1 MSLVFSIINI
11 IHRANATRFE
21 GFLMN
26 RKLKYILV
34 VGVLSF
40 MFGACSSAEIN
51 SEEEPGSMQV
61 INPIKQVTAE
71 ELEAE
76 MQISLVGVPE
86 NALDVAYT
94 TIETSDG
101 KVAQLKFTLDGAS
114 VFVRSQRT
122 DATEVQ
128 DISGL
133 YYEWAGTIEAQ
144 VGDCKATVFIKENV
158 GYIAWTN
165 LETGIVYNLGMTD
178 GADAEF
184 LIKLAN
190 DLFK

>member
-11 IHRANATRFE
+11 IHRENVTRIE
-21 GFLMN
+21 GFLM
-26 RKLKYILV
+26 KGKIKYILV
-34 VGVLSF
+34 AVVLSF
-40 MFGACSSAEIN
+40 MLCACGSVEVN
-51 SEEEPGSMQV
+51 SEEEIGSMQM

-76 MQISLVGVPE
+76 MQVSLVGVPKE
-86 NALDVAYT
+86 AVDVTYT
-94 TIETSDG
+94 TIETGDA
-101 KVAQLKFTLDGAS
+101 KIAQLKFTLDEAS

-122 DATEVQ
+122 NATEVQ

-133 YYEWAGTIEAQ
+133 YYEWSEILEAK
-144 VGDCKATVFIKENV
+144 VAACEAKVFVKEQV

-165 LETGIVYNLGMTD
+165 LETGIVYNLGMTE

>member
-1 MSLVFSIINI
+1 
-11 IHRANATRFE
+11 
-21 GFLMN
+21 MN

-34 VGVLSF
+34 AVVLSF
-40 MFGACSSAEIN
+40 MLSACGSEEIN
-51 SEEEPGSMQV
+51 KTEGIGNMQV

-94 TIETSDG
+94 TIETGNG
-101 KVAQLKFTLDGAS
+101 KIVQLKFTLDGAS

-133 YYEWAGTIEAQ
+133 YYEWAETIEAQ
-144 VGDCKATVFIKENV
+144 VGDCAATVFIKENV

-165 LETGIVYNLGMTD
+165 LETGIVYNLGMTED
-178 GADAEF
+178 ADAEF

>member
-1 MSLVFSIINI
+1 
-11 IHRANATRFE
+11 
-21 GFLMN
+21 MN

-34 VGVLSF
+34 LGVLSF
-40 MFGACSSAEIN
+40 MLGACSSVEIN

-61 INPIKQVTAE
+61 INPIKHVTAE
-71 ELEAE
+71 ELETE
-76 MQISLVGVPE
+76 MQVSLVGVQE

-94 TIETSDG
+94 TIETGAG
-101 KVAQLKFTLDGAS
+101 KIAQLKFTLDNKN
-114 VFVRSQRT
+114 VFVRSRKT
-122 DATEVQ
+122 DSAESLDV
-128 DISGL
+128 SGL
-133 YYEWAGTIEAQ
+133 YYEWAETIEAQ
-144 VGDCKATVFIKENV
+144 VGDCAATVFIKENV
-158 GYIAWTN
+158 GYIAWIN